1 MPKFEKG
8 DLVMAFRRK
17 NPGLGIVLDYVK
29 DFDAEVGLEGANIL
43 QQYFEIEPF
52 DFPKR
57 EDLLEETYDNCRTPR
72 EVELAKTFFTYNR
85 GWKHK
90 LKNEFVYIHWFQ
102 PPSNYYNLTNKQAQG
117 KKEWYPAEWLRKT
130 KEQTKPS

>member
-29 DFDAEVGLEGANIL
+29 DFDAEVGLDGSSVL

-57 EDLLEETYDNCRTPR
+57 EDLLEEAYERPKSR
-72 EVELAKTFFTYNR
+72 
-85 GWKHK
+85 
-90 LKNEFVYIHWFQ
+90 
-102 PPSNYYNLTNKQAQG
+102 PNLLDISLTG
-117 KKEWYPAEWLRKT
+117 KG
-130 KEQTKPS
+130 